1 MLKRNTQ
8 SGREPLCF
16 VFVDRR
22 SAVMS
27 RCLHWEIWDELVS
40 LFLFAHACLK
50 LFFSSIWF
58 YEKNCWQYVCFES
71 WELIQLY
78 VDNIMILWQDKNHHF
93 FNQSINAMREGG
105 VGKAHFSSVSYHF
118 DKFLGALLHKK
129 ADLDTQA
136 HCGKCSQK
144 RLPESAFRFTTVD
157 RCIKIIV
164 APK

>member
-50 LFFSSIWF
+50 LFSAFLRG
-58 YEKNCWQYVCFES
+58 KKCWQYVCFES
-71 WELIQLY
+71 LELIWLY

-93 FNQSINAMREGG
+93 FNQSINMQWERVVWERRI
-105 VGKAHFSSVSYHF
+105 FRPSVITLTNSWVHV
-118 DKFLGALLHKK
+118 
-129 ADLDTQA
+129 
-136 HCGKCSQK
+136 CIK
-144 RLPESAFRFTTVD
+144 RLIWTRRPTVENVAKRD
-157 RCIKIIV
+157 YQKVHFVSPLLIV
-164 APK
+164 ASK